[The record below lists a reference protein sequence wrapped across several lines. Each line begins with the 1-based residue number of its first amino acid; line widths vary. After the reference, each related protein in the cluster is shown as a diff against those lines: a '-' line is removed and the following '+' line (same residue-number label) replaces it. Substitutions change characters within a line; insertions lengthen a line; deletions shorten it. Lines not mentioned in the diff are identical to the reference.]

1 MIKDIHNN
9 EDIKKISQ
17 SKFISK
23 TVASKYIIKSIKD
36 VSETSSYTKG
46 QKKSL
51 IHLWQTK
58 MKTKVRTSNFSV
70 S

>member
-36 VSETSSYTKG
+36 VSETSSYTK
-46 QKKSL
+46 SL
-51 IHLWQTK
+51 PYWDKL
-58 MKTKVRTSNFSV
+58 KTI
-70 S
+70 